1 MPRDVGSPAL
11 DWATARSP
19 TPPRSRTIRSP
30 IVRYEPN
37 ASIMTAGTRRQEKTD
52 GERNLRGGD
61 RAGQDYRVSD
71 AAKISKPR
79 LVGR

>member
-1 MPRDVGSPAL
+1 
-11 DWATARSP
+11 
-19 TPPRSRTIRSP
+19 
-30 IVRYEPN
+30 
-37 ASIMTAGTRRQEKTD
+37 MTAGTRRQEKTD

-61 RAGQDYRVSD
+61 RAGRGYRVSD